1 MIKAIRYVIS
11 VVIVEGSTREIGKV
25 PRMEAIKAIL
35 PIFDLAVLAA
45 FMSLWVSDF
54 VTGSPKFLIPT
65 NLAMTYLP
73 SSRYYGG

>member
-45 FMSLWVSDF
+45 E
-54 VTGSPKFLIPT
+54 
-65 NLAMTYLP
+65 
-73 SSRYYGG
+73 